1 MPLPQSYPLEG
12 KRVWVTGHAGMV
24 GSALVRRLSQIKAVL
39 LTTTRTELDLRDQS
53 AVNHWVHQNCPDA
66 VFIAAATVGGI
77 EANRTRPA
85 EFLFDNLLIAANII
99 HAAAETGV
107 RKVMFLGSSC
117 FYPREAE
124 QPIREESILTGPFE
138 PTNEWYAVAK
148 VAGVKLC
155 QAYRQQHGKDFIVVV
170 PTNLYGPGD
179 NFDLVSGH
187 VIPAL
192 IRRLHEARVGG
203 MECAEL
209 WGTGKAIREF
219 LYVDDAVDAM
229 VFLMECY
236 SGDAIINIAGG
247 EEISIAALAER
258 IAAVVHFYGRVRY
271 DDSKPDGM
279 PRKVLDGSRLLKL
292 GWRPAVSLH
301 EGLTRTYEW
310 FLDMHNRKD
319 AKT

>member
-1 MPLPQSYPLEG
+1 
-12 KRVWVTGHAGMV
+12 MV
-24 GSALVRRLSQIKAVL
+24 GSALVRRLSQTKAVL
-39 LTTTRTELDLRDQS
+39 LTANRAELDLRDQS
-53 AVNHWVHQNCPDA
+53 AVNRWVSQNSPDA

-99 HAAAETGV
+99 RAAAETGV
-107 RKVMFLGSSC
+107 GKLMFLGSSC

-148 VAGVKLC
+148 VAGVRLC
-155 QAYRQQHGKDFIVVV
+155 QAYRRQHGKDFIVAV

-203 MECAEL
+203 VECVEL
-209 WGTGKAIREF
+209 WGTGKAVREF
-219 LYVDDAVDAM
+219 LYVEDAADAM
-229 VFLMECY
+229 VFLMERY
-236 SGDAIINIAGG
+236 SEEAMINIAGG
-247 EEISIAALAER
+247 EEIRIAALAER
-258 IAAVVHFYGRVRY
+258 IAAVVHYRGKIQY

-279 PRKVLDGSRLLKL
+279 PRKALDPSRLLKL
-292 GWRPAVSLH
+292 GWRPSVSLH

-310 FLDMHNRKD
+310 FQDAHNRKD
-319 AKT
+319 AKA